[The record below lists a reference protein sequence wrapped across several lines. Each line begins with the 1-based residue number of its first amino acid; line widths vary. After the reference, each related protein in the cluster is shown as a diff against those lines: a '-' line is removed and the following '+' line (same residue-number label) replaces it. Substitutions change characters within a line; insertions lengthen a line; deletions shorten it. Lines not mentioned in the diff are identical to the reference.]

1 MRKLLRLLATPARWR
16 QYAREA
22 SLRSLGMLARL
33 PIVGDVFGRILAQ
46 ALGPYKARGKWVRL
60 TGKSYLSPSARIW
73 GSGLKIGGRC
83 FLDDDVTVFIR
94 DADCTVVL
102 HERVAI
108 WRGTIMELQ
117 KGGRIVIG
125 ARTAI
130 QPYCI
135 INSIIGPIEIGSGVQ
150 IAAHCSFFSY
160 RHVFSDSTLP
170 IMEQGLES
178 KGGIVIE
185 DDAWIGSGV
194 RVMDGVRI
202 GRGSVIGAGSV
213 VTRDVPAN
221 SVAVGA
227 PARVVASRT

>member
-1 MRKLLRLLATPARWR
+1 MKKLLRLLSTPGRWHF
-16 QYAREA
+16 YAREVL
-22 SLRSLGMLARL
+22 LRSLGLLARL
-33 PIVGDVFGRILAQ
+33 PMAGSVFGRILAW

-60 TGKSYLSPSARIW
+60 TGKSYVSPHAKLW
-73 GSGLKIGGRC
+73 GSGLEMGDRC
-83 FLDDDVTVFIR
+83 FIDDDVTVFIR
-94 DADCTVVL
+94 DTDCKAVFG
-102 HERVAI
+102 ERVAI

-117 KGGRIVIG
+117 KGGSIVIG

-178 KGGIVIE
+178 KGGIVVE

-194 RVMDGVRI
+194 KVMDGVRI

-213 VTRDVPAN
+213 VTRDIPPN

-227 PARVVASRT
+227 PARVVAART